1 MGVYS
6 RGYRVTMCLPPRTL
20 CPPHLTHRAW
30 RLVSP
35 PPRWYVHWSLY
46 LLAGTY
52 TGLLVTWVQELT
64 GSHTIAYGINICGFM
79 LIHLHMLI
87 YVRGALGICHVY
99 STYADTHWCMLCY
112 TQKQIVFFDMIEIVQ
127 RMRVYSIYITN
138 AQGIRLIR

>member
-1 MGVYS
+1 MHDGSLQSRVQSDDVFASSDAVSSTSDSQSLASGVS
-6 RGYRVTMCLPPRTL
+6 TSSLVCTL
-20 CPPHLTHRAW
+20 GFWLHGCKNSMAA
-30 RLVSP
+30 
-35 PPRWYVHWSLY
+35 SLKCSD
-46 LLAGTY
+46 A
-52 TGLLVTWVQELT
+52 
-64 GSHTIAYGINICGFM
+64 IAYGINICECM
-79 LIHLHMLI
+79 LIHLHTLI